1 MSELNSLRLDVTLP
15 RAVWQPA
22 SVMAKAYWQEVIEE
36 EAFSAVFRAVARQ
49 ALQQVAALDATIAQ
63 MA

>member
-22 SVMAKAYWQEVIEE
+22 SAMAKAYWQQLMDDASVSEGFRVI
-36 EAFSAVFRAVARQ
+36 AQR
-49 ALQQVAALDATIAQ
+49 ALQQLQALDATIAQ

>member
-1 MSELNSLRLDVTLP
+1 
-15 RAVWQPA
+15 
-22 SVMAKAYWQEVIEE
+22 MAKAYWQEVIKE
-36 EAFSAVFRAVARQ
+36 EAFSAGFRAVARQ